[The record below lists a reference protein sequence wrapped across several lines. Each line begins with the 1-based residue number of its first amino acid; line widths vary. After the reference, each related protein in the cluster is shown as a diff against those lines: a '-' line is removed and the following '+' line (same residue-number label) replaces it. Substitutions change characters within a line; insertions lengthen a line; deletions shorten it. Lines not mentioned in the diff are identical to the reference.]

1 MLTDENIGV
10 NMLMLLQLLRTLN
23 VEQQELFLELFSD
36 LEFELDEMGYRG
48 NETEL
53 VNDLLEAHFDI
64 SIEDERQL
72 QAITNAV
79 LDKTKLQAAISTTK
93 LLH

>member
-1 MLTDENIGV
+1 
-10 NMLMLLQLLRTLN
+10 MLMLLQLLRTLN